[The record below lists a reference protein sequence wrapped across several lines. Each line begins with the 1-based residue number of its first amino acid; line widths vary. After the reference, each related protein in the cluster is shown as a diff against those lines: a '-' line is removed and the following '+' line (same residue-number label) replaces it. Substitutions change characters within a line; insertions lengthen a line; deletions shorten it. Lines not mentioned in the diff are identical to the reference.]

1 MESGYKKNKPA
12 EADGSSGLCSG
23 QPERRESLNS
33 SKTLLTCPKQN
44 IWHPW
49 KSQPAKGRSCF
60 IPHSSQQNRARASRT
75 WLSKKD
81 EFLKLGVGSFCHLMP
96 LNQEF
101 ALRLL
106 WCELC
111 SISRRETRSFSPRLE
126 PRTAAITP
134 QQSAEPLWIC
144 TDIPESR
151 IGPPGLSRVALGNF
165 LSLKGAGLAKAEF
178 GLRFPFFFFLFF
190 F

>member
-1 MESGYKKNKPA
+1 MLISPAFPLQIIYTNRGWGGTRPFPICPQSLLLPWKKLVESGYKKKTNA
-12 EADGSSGLCSG
+12 EPNGSGGLCSR

-33 SKTLLTCPKQN
+33 SNTLLTCPKQN

-49 KSQPAKGRSCF
+49 KSHPAKGCSWF

-81 EFLKLGVGSFCHLMP
+81 EFLQLGVGSFCRLLP

-111 SISRRETRSFSPRLE
+111 SIPR
-126 PRTAAITP
+126 
-134 QQSAEPLWIC
+134 
-144 TDIPESR
+144 
-151 IGPPGLSRVALGNF
+151 
-165 LSLKGAGLAKAEF
+165 
-178 GLRFPFFFFLFF
+178 
-190 F
+190 